1 MFRTHRINR
10 PAEAAR
16 TSSVIAT
23 TSTPPLA
30 PHARA
35 TREIAHARERSDPSS
50 DETEPPAARP
60 SKPQTPNP

>member
-1 MFRTHRINR
+1 MFRTHRIHH

-23 TSTPPLA
+23 TSTPHLLA

-35 TREIAHARERSDPSS
+35 TREIAHARKRSDSS
-50 DETEPPAARP
+50 RGETEPPAGRTIAAP
-60 SKPQTPNP
+60 